1 VHDYNRL
8 FVDYSQPETAD
19 CRTPKTSLNLGLG
32 ETEKS
37 YEGSFRKV
45 TKMSDKKLSSPKTN
59 RAARESLEPL
69 PIRGLT
75 SIDHMT
81 LLARKGFL
89 VEAST
94 TGFLIE
100 FERKD
105 IAPKNFRDSLS
116 LKELEGDKVYL
127 MIDAMNLEV
136 GGVITRTQRVTK
148 DRWQIAV
155 DFREDA
161 PEYWREC
168 LLELLP
174 KPGDF

>member
-1 VHDYNRL
+1 M
-8 FVDYSQPETAD
+8 T
-19 CRTPKTSLNLGLG
+19 
-32 ETEKS
+32 
-37 YEGSFRKV
+37 
-45 TKMSDKKLSSPKTN
+45 DKKTN
-59 RAARESLEPL
+59 APITHRAARESLEPL

-94 TGFLIE
+94 TGFLLEIE
-100 FERKD
+100 RRD
-105 IAPKNFRDSLS
+105 LAPKSFRDSLS

-136 GGVITRTQRVTK
+136 GGVITRTHRLNK

-174 KPGDF
+174 KPGGF

>member
-1 VHDYNRL
+1 MKDR
-8 FVDYSQPETAD
+8 
-19 CRTPKTSLNLGLG
+19 KT
-32 ETEKS
+32 E
-37 YEGSFRKV
+37 
-45 TKMSDKKLSSPKTN
+45 
-59 RAARESLEPL
+59 RAQNEYRALRENLEPL
-69 PIRGLT
+69 SIRALT

-81 LLARKGFL
+81 LLARKGWL

-100 FERKD
+100 IERRD
-105 IAPKNFRDSLS
+105 LAPKAFRDSLS

-136 GGVITRTQRVTK
+136 GGIIARTHRLTK
-148 DRWQIAV
+148 DRWQIAI

-168 LLELLP
+168 LIELLP
-174 KPGDF
+174 KPGGF

>member
-1 VHDYNRL
+1 M
-8 FVDYSQPETAD
+8 P
-19 CRTPKTSLNLGLG
+19 
-32 ETEKS
+32 
-37 YEGSFRKV
+37 
-45 TKMSDKKLSSPKTN
+45 DKKTNNPKTN
-59 RAARESLEPL
+59 RAIRESLEPL

-94 TGFLIE
+94 TGFLLEIE
-100 FERKD
+100 RRD
-105 IAPKNFRDSLS
+105 LAPKTFRDSLS

-127 MIDAMNLEV
+127 MIDSMNLEV
-136 GGVITRTQRVTK
+136 GGVITRTHRVNK

-174 KPGDF
+174 KPGGF